1 MNPIKKTFAQFTL
14 PEVRTVFKTYVWPHK
29 KILLTGVVFMV
40 LFAMLEAASVK
51 ILEPIFDELLLSKNQ
66 DMIPIIAL
74 QILAIFAFKGTAS
87 YIQSIC
93 MAKVGLNMV
102 QNMQNDLFNKLVRQ
116 DVSFLA
122 KHNSSGVLMHFM
134 GDMFMVRDAVLNG
147 FTSLIKD
154 SLTVFFMVCLMFW
167 KNFEMAAIL
176 FFLFPLALYP
186 VVYLGRKAKRYFLT
200 QQAFSGNLFG
210 LISQA
215 VQGIKVIKS
224 YQLEDAEIKNIEKGT
239 ASIAT
244 LSFKLAKIQ
253 GIASPLMEF
262 FGGVAMASTLMY
274 GGWKITQGTLTTGAF
289 MVFLLAIVAAYKP
302 MKNLAHLNIKVQIGV
317 AAIGRVF
324 GLMNNDITI
333 KDAPD
338 ATNLGRVCGKI
349 SFENLNFSYVKDS
362 PALTNVSLSIEA
374 GQNVAIVGLA
384 GSGKSTLINLLM
396 RFYEPEGGCILI
408 DGHDINSITLE
419 SLYSNIAYV
428 SQDVVL
434 FEGTILSNLKIGSPT
449 STEDEII
456 QAAKKCG
463 AHEFIIKKPEGYLTE
478 VGERGGNLSGGQKQ
492 LVSIVRAMLKD
503 APIIVMDEPTSSLDS
518 NSERMVQDALR
529 ELMHNRT
536 TLTIAH
542 RLSTI
547 RDANLIY
554 VMEASEVIE
563 KGTHA
568 QLIDASKRYAH
579 LYQLQHGTQGDTKA
593 PVKLNK

>member
-1 MNPIKKTFAQFTL
+1 MNSIKKIFTQFSL
-14 PEVRTVFKTYVWPHK
+14 PEVRAVFKIYVWPHK
-29 KILLTGVVFMV
+29 RILMTGILFMV
-40 LFAMLEAASVK
+40 LFAALEAASVK
-51 ILEPIFDELLLSKNQ
+51 ILEPIFDELLLSKSQ
-66 DMIPIIAL
+66 EMIPTIAM
-74 QILAIFAFKGTAS
+74 QVLAIFAFKGIAS

-122 KHNSSGVLMHFM
+122 QHNSNNILMHFM
-134 GDMFMVRDAVLNG
+134 SDLFVVKDAVLNG

-154 SLTVFFMVCLMFW
+154 SFTVFFMVSLMFW

-176 FFLFPLALYP
+176 FFLFPLGVYP
-186 VVYLGRKAKRYFLT
+186 VVYLGRKAKQYFLT
-200 QQAFSGNLFG
+200 QQIFSGNLFG
-210 LISQA
+210 LITQTIQS
-215 VQGIKVIKS
+215 IKVIKS

-239 ASIAT
+239 ARIAT
-244 LSFKLAKIQ
+244 LSFKMAKIQ
-253 GIASPLMEF
+253 GISSPLMEF
-262 FGGVAMASTLMY
+262 LGGVAMASTLMY
-274 GGWKITQGTLTTGAF
+274 GGWMITQGTLTTGAF

-302 MKNLAHLNIKVQIGV
+302 MKNLAHLNIRVQVGV

-338 ATNLGRVCGKI
+338 ATDLGRVCGKI

-362 PALTNVSLSIEA
+362 PALSNVSLSIEA

-384 GSGKSTLINLLM
+384 GSGKSTMINLLM
-396 RFYEPEGGCILI
+396 RFYEPQAGRILL

-419 SLYSNIAYV
+419 SLYKNIAYV
-428 SQDVVL
+428 SQDVIL
-434 FEGTILSNLKIGSPT
+434 FEGTILSNLQIGSPT

-463 AHEFIIKKPEGYLTE
+463 AHDFIIKKPEGYQTE

-529 ELMHNRT
+529 ELMQNRT

-547 RDANLIY
+547 RDASLIY
-554 VMEASEVIE
+554 VMEDSEVVE

-568 QLIDASKRYAH
+568 QLLAANKRYAH
-579 LYQLQHGTQGDTKA
+579 LYQLQHGPQGSTT
-593 PVKLNK
+593 PPLLVK